1 MGRVADEAARLGW
14 MGISPT
20 AIGSRSMANVWR
32 KLGPST
38 GHLVHE
44 ATASSSAHGLSRE
57 RFSQPDVSRGTWPV
71 HIDRALE
78 MQAPT
83 SLRPMMISRMV
94 YWRCIFQNRET
105 SYS

>member
-1 MGRVADEAARLGW
+1 
-14 MGISPT
+14 
-20 AIGSRSMANVWR
+20 MANIWR

-44 ATASSSAHGLSRE
+44 ATASRSAHGLSRE
-57 RFSQPDVSRGTWPV
+57 RFSQPDLSHGTWPV

-83 SLRPMMISRMV
+83 PLTHGDFSNGVLAVRISKPGYV
-94 YWRCIFQNRET
+94 LP
-105 SYS
+105 